1 MDFTTDKIFQKEKIS
16 ALEAIPTEATIA
28 LKILA
33 VFPGAFG
40 KPKPS
45 YKKSRCPAGKTTWR
59 SHLEMPQRGK
69 ADTLCK
75 VGERPPCPSVSI
87 NAPDES
93 SLSCH
98 ETTTTYG
105 KSQARTTELPS
116 WTQSN
121 HTTERDY
128 SYCFKPFIKIEET
141 ISTACN
147 YFSLKHTI
155 IRHSLTSAHPQCNQ
169 SCLTTDVDHIL
180 SALHLPS
187 EIHFPTLL

>member
-75 VGERPPCPSVSI
+75 VGAPLSLPTDRGERKKKTFRHELVRAAILNPAIPSDGGMCYLLFL
-87 NAPDES
+87 A
-93 SLSCH
+93 
-98 ETTTTYG
+98 
-105 KSQARTTELPS
+105 SQ
-116 WTQSN
+116 
-121 HTTERDY
+121 ERGY
-128 SYCFKPFIKIEET
+128 
-141 ISTACN
+141 
-147 YFSLKHTI
+147 L
-155 IRHSLTSAHPQCNQ
+155 RGR
-169 SCLTTDVDHIL
+169 
-180 SALHLPS
+180 
-187 EIHFPTLL
+187 